1 MLAPPTRLQN
11 AFKPASLLLILALFG
26 LRSRAALMSTGGSGA
41 SRGDDPM
48 RTYMYEHER
57 YNWQQRHYCLPAQ
70 GPELYHAAFI
80 LKDKR
85 AVEYIYDGN
94 ENLKIYETVHK
105 IVRVNTAEAVQQY
118 SKVYLPMSGVTEV
131 IMLKARFV
139 GANGRVVELSEEEIK
154 DLENP
159 QNAGAFKI
167 FAVSGAERG
176 GEIEYLYTV
185 AREAQYF
192 GREIFQSENEAHN
205 VEFEI
210 ISPNNLLFEAK
221 SYNGFPELRLWEN
234 RYPGKNSLLVRASHL
249 PALAREPLSFHS
261 PNLMRV
267 DYKLA
272 YDHIEGSNRLHTWN
286 HAAEAVMNNIYLQE
300 LADSELTQLNETL
313 KYIFK
318 GVAAN
323 NDARITA
330 IERYLKQNI
339 RLDADTY
346 KHHDQVLDVLNTRYA
361 GKTDLVRLYALMFMF
376 ADVEH
381 EVVLT
386 TDRTQTRFDGDFES
400 WYALSNYLFYFP
412 QSGRYLAPHDLSY
425 TYGPAPYQY
434 THNPGLF
441 ISLYQQGSETQLA
454 SEVREIL
461 PPSATHN
468 LDKTLLAVDLGR
480 NLEQPEAKMVRQFT
494 GYHAVPLRY
503 ANQLI
508 NGNERTEVFADLI
521 TRQIPGAQVRDFAI
535 RDSRAQTDEETVEL
549 RASLTLPLLIEKAK
563 DRLLLR
569 PGHLLGE
576 NLALPAVANRARA
589 NRLEQEFGHET
600 HQVLEFTLP
609 SGYTVAN
616 LEALAQHRSV
626 EVGGK
631 TLAAFTVK
639 ADLVGDKLQ
648 VKISEVYHQAVYDK
662 ELVPQFAALAEAK
675 LQFARTALVLKK

>member
-1 MLAPPTRLQN
+1 MHLTPTYRCN
-11 AFKPASLLLILALFG
+11 PIKVTVLLLAFISLG
-26 LRSRAALMSTGGSGA
+26 LQSLAALMSAGGGGA
-41 SRGDDPM
+41 SPGDDPM
-48 RTYMYEHER
+48 RTYVYEHER
-57 YNWQQRHYCLPAQ
+57 YNWQPRRQCLPAQ
-70 GPELYHAAFI
+70 GPELYHSAFI

-94 ENLKIYETVHK
+94 DNLRIYETVHK

-118 SKVYLPMSGVTEV
+118 SKVYLPMGGVTDV
-131 IMLKARFV
+131 LMLKARFI
-139 GANGRVVELSEEEIK
+139 GANGRVVELTEEEIK
-154 DLENP
+154 DLDNP

-176 GEIEYLYTV
+176 GEIEYIYTV
-185 AREAQYF
+185 ARESQYF
-192 GREIFQSENEAHN
+192 GREVFQSESETQN

-234 RYPGKNSLLVRASHL
+234 RYPGKNSLLVRATHL

-272 YDHIEGSNRLHTWN
+272 YDHIEGSSRLHTWN

-300 LADSELTQLNETL
+300 LADSELAQLNETI
-313 KYIFK
+313 KQVFK
-318 GVAAN
+318 GVPAN
-323 NDARITA
+323 NDARIMA
-330 IERYLKQNI
+330 IERFLKQNI

-346 KHHDQVLDVLNTRYA
+346 KHHDQVLDVLSTRYA

-425 TYGPAPYQY
+425 SYGPAPYQY

-461 PPSATHN
+461 PPNAAQN
-468 LDKTLLAVDLGR
+468 LDKTLLTVDLSR
-480 NLEQPEAKMVRQFT
+480 SLDQPEAKMVRQFT

-521 TRQIPGAQVRDFAI
+521 TRQVPGAQVRDFAI
-535 RDSRAQTDEETVEL
+535 RDSRSQTEEETVEL
-549 RASLTLPLLIEKAK
+549 RASLTLPLLVEKAK

-569 PGHLLGE
+569 PGHLLAE
-576 NLALPAVANRARA
+576 SLALPAAADCDRTS
-589 NRLEQEFGHET
+589 RLEQEFGHQT
-600 HQVLEFTLP
+600 HQMLEFTLP
-609 SGYTVAN
+609 PGYTVAN
-616 LEALAQHRSV
+616 LPTLAQHRTV
-626 EVGGK
+626 EVAGK
-631 TLAAFTVK
+631 TLAEFTVK
-639 ADLVGDKLQ
+639 ADLLGDKLQ
-648 VKISEVYHQAVYDK
+648 VQVSEVYHQAVYDK

-675 LQFARTALVLKK
+675 LQFARTALLLKK

>member
-1 MLAPPTRLQN
+1 
-11 AFKPASLLLILALFG
+11 
-26 LRSRAALMSTGGSGA
+26 
-41 SRGDDPM
+41 
-48 RTYMYEHER
+48 
-57 YNWQQRHYCLPAQ
+57 
-70 GPELYHAAFI
+70 
-80 LKDKR
+80 
-85 AVEYIYDGN
+85 
-94 ENLKIYETVHK
+94 
-105 IVRVNTAEAVQQY
+105 
-118 SKVYLPMSGVTEV
+118 
-131 IMLKARFV
+131 
-139 GANGRVVELSEEEIK
+139 
-154 DLENP
+154 
-159 QNAGAFKI
+159 
-167 FAVSGAERG
+167 
-176 GEIEYLYTV
+176 
-185 AREAQYF
+185 
-192 GREIFQSENEAHN
+192 
-205 VEFEI
+205 
-210 ISPNNLLFEAK
+210 
-221 SYNGFPELRLWEN
+221 
-234 RYPGKNSLLVRASHL
+234 
-249 PALAREPLSFHS
+249 
-261 PNLMRV
+261 
-267 DYKLA
+267 
-272 YDHIEGSNRLHTWN
+272 
-286 HAAEAVMNNIYLQE
+286 
-300 LADSELTQLNETL
+300 
-313 KYIFK
+313 
-318 GVAAN
+318 
-323 NDARITA
+323 
-330 IERYLKQNI
+330 
-339 RLDADTY
+339 
-346 KHHDQVLDVLNTRYA
+346 
-361 GKTDLVRLYALMFMF
+361 MF